1 MFNENET
8 NGNNPFSQENEEI
21 KEEIQKEA
29 DDTAKENVQEG
40 TAEEVATE
48 AEMSEEEKLKLAL
61 NDLNNKYIRLMADFD
76 NFRKR
81 QAQERESLLKY
92 GCCDILKKIL
102 PVLDN
107 IERGRKSCE
116 NIEDPKTLKDSF
128 EVIIKNLTDT
138 LEKCGLER
146 ICAENCTF
154 DPEFHEAIMRT
165 PSAEKAE
172 DEIIAELQT
181 GYKFKDTVLRPSLV
195 NVASAPEEEN
205 N

>member
-21 KEEIQKEA
+21 KEEA
-29 DDTAKENVQEG
+29 A
-40 TAEEVATE
+40 AEVANEETATE
-48 AEMSEEEKLKLAL
+48 TSEETSQETISNEEKLKAELD
-61 NDLNNKYIRLMADFD
+61 DLNNKYLRLMADFD

-116 NIEDPKTLKDSF
+116 NIEDAKTLKDSF

-146 ICAENCTF
+146 ICTENCTF

-165 PSAEKAE
+165 PSADKNE

>member
-21 KEEIQKEA
+21 KEEA
-29 DDTAKENVQEG
+29 A
-40 TAEEVATE
+40 AEVANEETATE
-48 AEMSEEEKLKLAL
+48 TSKETSQETISNEEKLKAELD
-61 NDLNNKYIRLMADFD
+61 DLNNKYLRLMADFD

-116 NIEDPKTLKDSF
+116 NIEDAKTLKDSF

-146 ICAENCTF
+146 ICTENCTF

-165 PSAEKAE
+165 PSADKNE

>member
-8 NGNNPFSQENEEI
+8 NGNNPFSEEVNEET
-21 KEEIQKEA
+21 KEEVQTEA
-29 DDTAKENVQEG
+29 IN
-40 TAEEVATE
+40 EETTTEATE
-48 AEMSEEEKLKLAL
+48 EPAQESASNEEKLKAELD
-61 NDLNNKYIRLMADFD
+61 DLNNKYLRLMADFD

-81 QAQERESLLKY
+81 QAQARESLLKY

-116 NIEDPKTLKDSF
+116 NIEDAKTLKDSF

-146 ICAENCTF
+146 ICTENCTF

-165 PSAEKAE
+165 PSADKNE

-195 NVASAPEEEN
+195 NVASAPEEDN

>member
-8 NGNNPFSQENEEI
+8 NGNNPFSEEVNENIQE
-21 KEEIQKEA
+21 
-29 DDTAKENVQEG
+29 ENQTE
-40 TAEEVATE
+40 TAEEIIPEEIEE
-48 AEMSEEEKLKLAL
+48 AADEAPKANEDKLRAELE
-61 NDLNNKYIRLMADFD
+61 DLNNKYIRLMADFD

-116 NIEDPKTLKDSF
+116 NIEDAKTLKDSF

-138 LEKCGLER
+138 LEKCGLEK
-146 ICAENCTF
+146 ICTDNCTF
-154 DPEFHEAIMRT
+154 NPEFHEAIMRT
-165 PSAEKAE
+165 PSTEKGE

-195 NVASAPEEEN
+195 NVAAAPEEEN

>member
-8 NGNNPFSQENEEI
+8 NGNNPFSEENEEM
-21 KEEIQKEA
+21 KEEVTTETPEETTEEVSKEA
-29 DDTAKENVQEG
+29 L
-40 TAEEVATE
+40 EETPASNE
-48 AEMSEEEKLKLAL
+48 DKLKAELE
-61 NDLNNKYIRLMADFD
+61 DLNNKYLRLMADFD

-116 NIEDPKTLKDSF
+116 SIEDPKTLKDSF

-146 ICAENCTF
+146 ICTDNCTF
-154 DPEFHEAIMRT
+154 NPEFHEAIMRT
-165 PSAEKAE
+165 PTAEKNE

>member
-8 NGNNPFSQENEEI
+8 NKNNPFSEEATEEMQEETQAEALNNANDGAQEE
-21 KEEIQKEA
+21 
-29 DDTAKENVQEG
+29 
-40 TAEEVATE
+40 TAEETLE
-48 AEMSEEEKLKLAL
+48 SSEDKLKADLE
-61 NDLNNKYIRLMADFD
+61 DLNNKYIRLMADFD

-128 EVIIKNLTDT
+128 EVIIKNLTET
-138 LEKCGLER
+138 LEKCGLEK
-146 ICAENCTF
+146 ICTDNCAF
-154 DPEFHEAIMRT
+154 NPEFHEAIMRT
-165 PSAEKAE
+165 PSAEKQE
-172 DEIIAELQT
+172 DEIISELQT

-195 NVASAPEEEN
+195 NVATAPEEEGN
-205 N
+205 

>member
-8 NGNNPFSQENEEI
+8 NKNNPFSEEAT
-21 KEEIQKEA
+21 EEMTEETQAE
-29 DDTAKENVQEG
+29 E
-40 TAEEVATE
+40 TAEEVAEEATE
-48 AEMSEEEKLKLAL
+48 ETLESSEDKLKADLE
-61 NDLNNKYIRLMADFD
+61 DLNNKYIRLMADFD

-128 EVIIKNLTDT
+128 EVIIKNLTET
-138 LEKCGLER
+138 LEKCGLEK
-146 ICAENCTF
+146 ICTENCTF

-165 PSAEKAE
+165 PSAEKQE

-195 NVASAPEEEN
+195 NVASAPEEGN
-205 N
+205 